1 MDLIQAKL
9 LKDMQTS
16 LIFIHSSQWGKLQID
31 IFVLDKVNLF
41 ILFIPYYISSCLVSL
56 QMNQTKL

>member
-1 MDLIQAKL
+1 MDLIHAKV

-31 IFVLDKVNLF
+31 IPVFVFDKVKLF
-41 ILFIPYYISSCLVSL
+41 ILFIPYYTS
-56 QMNQTKL
+56 